1 VKAAKI
7 VTAKTRK
14 AAKVA
19 TIARLAILAKTRN
32 LAPAK
37 IATTVVPEKDSVVH
51 NNIIAEAVLA
61 LLAAHLRLLPVLLP
75 LPLLAAAADLA
86 QVLDR
91 VQENAESLVVENAAE
106 EADLVMILLPA
117 VVDLDLALLLRLLL
131 RRQADANLHLRPHP
145 AVDAVALIPA
155 LLFDATVKAEV
166 VVTEADITEDTDTVI
181 TTTIMATITTT
192 NTITIVEPRENLA
205 HAKSTTETPPI
216 CVVPAKDV
224 IVTAHLR
231 ANTRARPD
239 IVITDVTI
247 VVAQVTADVRTP
259 RTRRTNAPPAQEN
272 ITTDRNRAPDP
283 VDPARLR
290 DPDPVRLAAA
300 NPEAALARLATR
312 RPARLA
318 RTVLPRALALKL
330 SNTTTNAD
338 TANRVTVDT
347 RRISTRRPRTRKSI
361 LALIPRRNAPKIATA
376 LAATQVKDRALRRKR
391 VKNAADV
398 ALLVAAA
405 RLPEVHPARPAL
417 LAALPPAALLV
428 TEEANPV
435 ARLIAPLPLLPNAR
449 ARKTSATRN
458 VTDVRTDTASVDCL
472 LAFVLQSVT
481 IAALA
486 VLLAA
491 EATRKALLQALALL
505 IAPALATPI
514 ATATKIPAAVKVK

>member
-19 TIARLAILAKTRN
+19 TIVRPAILAKT
-32 LAPAK
+32 LEPAPAK
-37 IATTVVPEKDSVVH
+37 TVTTVVPEKDSVVL

-61 LLAAHLRLLPVLLP
+61 LRLAAHPLLHPHRLL
-75 LPLLAAAADLA
+75 AAADLA
-86 QVLDR
+86 LVLDP
-91 VQENAESLVVENAAE
+91 VQEDAESLVVVENAAE
-106 EADLVMILLPA
+106 EVDLVILLPA
-117 VVDLDLALLLRLLL
+117 VVIPLLLLLALRLH
-131 RRQADANLHLRPHP
+131 RA
-145 AVDAVALIPA
+145 
-155 LLFDATVKAEV
+155 DATVLHHLLPPVNAVARIRALPFGAIVREEV
-166 VVTEADITEDTDTVI
+166 VITEADITEDMDTDTVI
-181 TTTIMATITTT
+181 TTITMATTTAI
-192 NTITIVEPRENLA
+192 NTITIAEPKENPA
-205 HAKSTTETPPI
+205 RAKSTTETPPI
-216 CVVPAKDV
+216 CAVPAKDV
-224 IVTAHLR
+224 IVTAPLR
-231 ANTRARPD
+231 ANTRALP
-239 IVITDVTI
+239 VIAVTDATI
-247 VVAQVTADVRTP
+247 VVVPVTVDALTP
-259 RTRRTNAPPAQEN
+259 RTRRINAPRAPEN
-272 ITTDRNRAPDP
+272 ITTDRNRALDP
-283 VDPARLR
+283 VALARLL
-290 DPDPVRLAAA
+290 DQDPVLLVAA
-300 NPEAALARLATR
+300 NREAALARLATR

-505 IAPALATPI
+505 IAPALATPS